1 MAARFLIEGIIL
13 GTSRSQT
20 GTRYEGNPVIIYLNL
35 VNNLNL
41 GCMAIK
47 VCVSNMDQ
55 AARLHLGSKS
65 VQLLSL
71 SSFCTVF

>member
-55 AARLHLGSKS
+55 AA
-65 VQLLSL
+65 
-71 SSFCTVF
+71 